1 MIAIVDGGSTKSA
14 WSILD
19 TSLNTVL
26 DTQTIGFNAY
36 LTTQEELMES
46 LSQNPD
52 LTAVKDDIQQIF
64 FYNAGCGTVENQ
76 QKFEAYLQSFFTNA
90 HIRVRGD
97 LLASAY
103 ALYNGK
109 PMIAG
114 ILGTGSNS
122 CFFDGEKI
130 HKHIPSLGYVLG
142 DEGGGVALGKK
153 LLKSYFY
160 QTMPKDLREKFQEQ
174 FHLTLNEVLNKVYS
188 QPKANA
194 YIGNFA
200 TFLTANKNHS
210 FCKKLVEE
218 EIQLFFETQI
228 LPYRN
233 SDDIEVGLVG
243 SITFYFEKE
252 IRNVAENLD
261 LKIGKLIKN
270 PLNDLVDY
278 HKQYMIK

>member
-14 WSILD
+14 WAILD
-19 TSLNTVL
+19 TSLDTVL
-26 DTQTIGFNAY
+26 ETQTIGFNAY
-36 LTTQEELMES
+36 LTTQEELMER
-46 LSQNPD
+46 LSQNID
-52 LTAVKDDIQQIF
+52 LVVIKDDIQQIF
-64 FYNAGCGTVENQ
+64 FYNSGCGTAENQ

-90 HIRVRGD
+90 CIRVRGD

-130 HKHIPSLGYVLG
+130 HKSIPSLGYLLG

-160 QTMPKDLREKFQEQ
+160 QTMPEDLREKFQEQ
-174 FHLTLNEVLNKVYS
+174 FHLTLNKVLNKVYS
-188 QPKANA
+188 QPKANV

-200 TFLTANKNHS
+200 TFLTVNKNHS
-210 FCKKLVEE
+210 FCKEMVEE
-218 EIQLFFETQI
+218 EIQLFFKTQV

-233 SDDIEVGLVG
+233 SKDTEVGLVG

-252 IRNVAENLD
+252 IRNVAKNLD
-261 LKIGKLIKN
+261 LKIGKLIKS
-270 PLNDLVDY
+270 PLKDLVDY
-278 HKQYMIK
+278 HKQYII